1 MFKATN
7 KKLRYFWIGVFLF
20 LILSVLVRVA
30 TYIADLYYFDVVLC
44 NYGISFGIMLP
55 TFLFWIIWGIILVVL
70 ICLFID
76 SLNKSIMLANAYILI
91 ITGGINNIIDRLIY
105 GCVIDYIRIVPW
117 NVFNLSDVFI
127 STGVMIVLYLHFS
140 KNN

>member
-30 TYIADLYYFDVVLC
+30 TYIADLYYSDVVLC

-70 ICLFID
+70 IYLFID
-76 SLNKSIMLANAYILI
+76 SLSKSIMLANAYILI

>member
-1 MFKATN
+1 
-7 KKLRYFWIGVFLF
+7 
-20 LILSVLVRVA
+20 
-30 TYIADLYYFDVVLC
+30 
-44 NYGISFGIMLP
+44 
-55 TFLFWIIWGIILVVL
+55 
-70 ICLFID
+70 
-76 SLNKSIMLANAYILI
+76 MLANAYILI